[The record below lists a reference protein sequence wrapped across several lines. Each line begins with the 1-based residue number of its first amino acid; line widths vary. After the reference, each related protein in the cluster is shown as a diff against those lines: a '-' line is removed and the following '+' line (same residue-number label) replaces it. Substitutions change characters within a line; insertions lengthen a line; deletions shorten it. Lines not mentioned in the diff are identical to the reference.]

1 MCLHF
6 QGRQGLE
13 FVIDKIK
20 VEAAELQKEAKDTMD
35 ALNKLKAERQTKPRI
50 RFPSFE

>member
-20 VEAAELQKEAKDTMD
+20 VEAAELQKDAKHTMD
-35 ALNKLKAERQTKPRI
+35 DTLNKFKTQRQTKTGI
-50 RFPSFE
+50 RRPSF